1 MDELSF
7 TVYGT
12 PQQRGSKRAFS
23 IGGKA
28 RLADSNAK
36 SKPWMAAVSHAAGEA
51 MDGRELFTGP
61 LRLDVAFLFSRP
73 KAHYRTGKRSSEL
86 KDSPPVYRD
95 KAPDLDKLIR
105 SIGDALTGVV
115 YRDDSQI
122 VEVQAAKIY
131 TDGAERALISVST
144 LP

>member
-1 MDELSF
+1 MELSF

-23 IGGKA
+23 VGGKA
-28 RLADSNAK
+28 RLADANAK

-51 MDGRELFTGP
+51 MGDRELITGP
-61 LRLDVAFLFSRP
+61 VRLDVAFLFSRI
-73 KAHYRTGKRSSEL
+73 KSHYHTGKRSSEL
-86 KDSPPVYRD
+86 REGAPVYRD

-115 YRDDSQI
+115 YRDDSQV
-122 VEVQAAKIY
+122 VEVQAVKIF
-131 TDGAERALISVST
+131 TDGAARAEITVNT
-144 LP
+144 LS

>member
-23 IGGKA
+23 VGGKA
-28 RLADSNAK
+28 RLADANAK

-51 MDGRELFTGP
+51 MGDRELIMGP
-61 LRLDVAFLFSRP
+61 VRLDVAFLFSRI
-73 KAHYRTGKRSSEL
+73 KSHYHTGKRSSEL
-86 KDSPPVYRD
+86 REGAPV
-95 KAPDLDKLIR
+95 LDKLIR

-115 YRDDSQI
+115 YRDDSQV
-122 VEVQAAKIY
+122 VEVQAVKIF
-131 TDGAERALISVST
+131 TDGAARAEITVNT
-144 LP
+144 LS